1 MYRLFKVFLSAAV
14 LISVLT
20 AVSPLRADVLDMYC
34 YLEAT
39 TVEVF
44 IVVWEEDRQGNKG
57 RQVWQGI
64 IKQGQQVRIP
74 NRTGSIRYSSTVYIG
89 KQDALSGDT
98 SRWCSDAATIGVP

>member
-20 AVSPLRADVLDMYC
+20 AVSPLRADRPDMYC
-34 YLEAT
+34 YLEAGSVDT
-39 TVEVF
+39 Y

-57 RQVWQGI
+57 HKIWQGI
-64 IKQGQQVRIP
+64 VKKGTRVKIP
-74 NRTGSIRYSSTVYIG
+74 NRFGSIRYSSTVYIG

-98 SRWCSDAATIGVP
+98 SRWCGDAETVGVP